1 MVMWRGGDE
10 GAEEGEERRGAAARG
25 DGRAREP
32 IGLGD

>member
-10 GAEEGEERRGAAARG
+10 GAEEGEERRGAARG